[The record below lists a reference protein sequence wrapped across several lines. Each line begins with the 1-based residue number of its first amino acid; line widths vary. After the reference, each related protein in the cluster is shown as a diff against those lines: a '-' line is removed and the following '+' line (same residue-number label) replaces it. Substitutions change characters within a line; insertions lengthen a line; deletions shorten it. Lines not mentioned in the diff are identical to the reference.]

1 MFSEADHQAI
11 TYKDSLY
18 CFAVSFNFYGF
29 SFLKKTLYF
38 FNTLN
43 VVLLTS
49 HFLHVIIWLFLS
61 CRSNKIMVLV
71 KLSKSND
78 EEIIGVDLGLGI
90 FLHIIKS

>member
-1 MFSEADHQAI
+1 M
-11 TYKDSLY
+11 
-18 CFAVSFNFYGF
+18 
-29 SFLKKTLYF
+29 TLYF

-61 CRSNKIMVLV
+61 CRSKKIMVLV

-78 EEIIGVDLGLGI
+78 EEITEVDLGLG
-90 FLHIIKS
+90 FFSV